1 MLLRTAHVIVFF
13 PEIAIDSFLQT
24 FLPVTVA
31 TSPVAMGWL
40 CDSSRT
46 GCVRRT
52 KIYVW
57 REQAII
63 EWSRRVISIVACCH
77 GAKLCAY
84 AARDFRSQ
92 HYQSLEILTLAQ
104 MLWTA
109 RVGVCCRTVSATT
122 KTKNLHLLGRRLCE
136 QPKLMYTYNSF
147 HNSLAPKVNC
157 ISCRVLNSTWVPC
170 RRGSNSVLWT
180 CF

>member
-1 MLLRTAHVIVFF
+1 MLVSAFWGRNLWPASEPRCYYCNLSGGVALIVWFTTNGMC
-13 PEIAIDSFLQT
+13 AKNKNT
-24 FLPVTVA
+24 C
-31 TSPVAMGWL
+31 M
-40 CDSSRT
+40 
-46 GCVRRT
+46 
-52 KIYVW
+52 W